1 MKKSNS
7 VLVFGAHPDD
17 LEIGMGGTISK
28 LSRIGLEVI
37 PIIATL
43 PNFTENDTK
52 DERRSESIE
61 SSKILGCISPE
72 FLDLSPT
79 EMIFNRKLVSLIDN
93 LIKKYQ
99 PESVFTQ
106 WIGDSHQDHQILTK
120 SVMSASRD
128 IDNLYMYETTIPG
141 GLTEISFK
149 PQLYVDIT
157 TDIDT
162 KKNALTCFKSQFVRC
177 GQYWLDAI
185 VGRSSYRGYQMHT
198 KYAEAFEIIKTIKF

>member
-1 MKKSNS
+1 MENSNS
-7 VLVFGAHPDD
+7 ILVFGAHPDD

-28 LSRIGLEVI
+28 LVTLGFKVI

-52 DERRSESIE
+52 SVRQTESVE
-61 SSKILGCISPE
+61 SSKILGCQKPE

-79 EMIFNRKLVSLIDN
+79 QINFDRKLVFLVDN

-99 PESVFTQ
+99 PCSVFTQ

-120 SVMSASRD
+120 SVISASRG

-141 GLTEISFK
+141 GITEQVFK
-149 PQLYVDIT
+149 PQLYIDIT
-157 TDIDT
+157 NNLET
-162 KKNALTCFKSQFVRC
+162 KKQALLCYKSQFLRC
-177 GQYWLDAI
+177 GHYWIEAI
-185 VGRSSYRGYQMHT
+185 VGRCSYRGYQINA
-198 KYAEAFEIIKTIKF
+198 KYAEVFEIIKTRKF